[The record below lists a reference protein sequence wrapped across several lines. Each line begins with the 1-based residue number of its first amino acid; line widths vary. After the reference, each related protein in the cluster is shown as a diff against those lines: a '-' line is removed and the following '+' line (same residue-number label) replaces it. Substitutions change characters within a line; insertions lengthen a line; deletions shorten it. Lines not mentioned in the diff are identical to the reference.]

1 MSRSSL
7 SHQWTLLVSQPD
19 RATRKS
25 FESAGDGYYRD
36 VSNLPFPPQPSGPP
50 PWPPPSATPRRPR
63 QLPVIASLA
72 IALIALG
79 VAIGSWFHPASESK
93 PSPAPSPASFTEKQ
107 VADAKAKVGA
117 TYDKVHQGVLANT
130 GRSGGSDPLALL
142 GVAANARIALYD
154 GGQYLIK
161 TLAEQPATPSDLAT
175 AVRQLVD
182 SYQLLAVNY
191 MAEASQSE
199 IDQPSTLET
208 RLTSLYKISANSYPL
223 CSALIRLPS
232 ICREIVG

>member
-1 MSRSSL
+1 MSAGQIWPR
-7 SHQWTLLVSQPD
+7 
-19 RATRKS
+19 RKS
-25 FESAGDGYYRD
+25 FDMVSDGYYRD
-36 VSNLPFPPQPSGPP
+36 VLNLPFPPQPSGPP
-50 PWPPPSATPRRPR
+50 PWPPPPAVPRRSP
-63 QLPVIASLA
+63 QLLVIASLA

-79 VAIGSWFHPASESK
+79 VAIGSWLRPTSDSK
-93 PSPAPSPASFTEKQ
+93 PSPAPSPPSFTDKQ
-107 VADAKAKVGA
+107 VVDAKTKVCA

-191 MAEASQSE
+191 MAEVSQSE
-199 IDQPSTLET
+199 ID
-208 RLTSLYKISANSYPL
+208 
-223 CSALIRLPS
+223 SALHSGDEPNATIQS
-232 ICREIVG
+232 ICK